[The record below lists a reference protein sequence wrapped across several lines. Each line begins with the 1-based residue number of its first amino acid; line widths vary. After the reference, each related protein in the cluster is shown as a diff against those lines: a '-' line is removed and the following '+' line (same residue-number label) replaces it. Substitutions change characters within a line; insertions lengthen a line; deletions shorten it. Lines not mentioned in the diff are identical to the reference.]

1 MKTASATD
9 IGRIRLLNEDSL
21 FIHNH
26 SNEFSVAIVAD
37 GMGGHRA
44 GDMASQTAIESIAPH
59 LSNIPAGSSIEECKI
74 LIREAVYQ
82 ANHIVHELS
91 LANPDLHGM
100 GTTVA
105 IVVAT
110 SKWFIVCHVGDSR
123 VYLWES
129 LVNRIHQLTADH
141 SLVGELIKSGQ
152 LAEEEASTH
161 PHRNVLTR
169 AVGTDLHVTLDIGN
183 WMWNEGDVLMLCSD
197 GLSNMVEENQLRQ
210 LLAEKNNIE
219 DKAQS
224 LIKAALQGGGEDN
237 ITVALISNESNEVGG
252 E

>member
-9 IGRIRLLNEDSL
+9 IGRIRLLNEDSH
-21 FIHNH
+21 FIQNQI
-26 SNEFSVAIVAD
+26 NEFSVAIVAD

-59 LSNIPAGSSIEECKI
+59 LSNIPTGSSIEECKI

-82 ANHIVHELS
+82 ANHLVHELS

-110 SKWFIVCHVGDSR
+110 SKWFIVGHVGDSR

-129 LVNRIHQLTADH
+129 LVDRIHHLTADH
-141 SLVGELIKSGQ
+141 SLVGELIKNGQ
-152 LAEEEASTH
+152 LAEEDASSH

-169 AVGTDLHVTLDIGN
+169 AVGTDLHVVLDMGN

-210 LLAEKNNIE
+210 ILADKIE
-219 DKAQS
+219 IKSKAQA
-224 LIKAALQGGGEDN
+224 LIQAALQGGGEDN